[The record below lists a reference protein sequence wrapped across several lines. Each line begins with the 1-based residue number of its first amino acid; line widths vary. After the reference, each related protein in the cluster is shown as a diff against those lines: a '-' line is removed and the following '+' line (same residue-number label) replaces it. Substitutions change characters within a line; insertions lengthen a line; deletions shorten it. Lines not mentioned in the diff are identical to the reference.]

1 MVLLDKT
8 LIVLSKDAKF
18 LKNISIEELLLGQ
31 DIKIKSLMFDQES
44 EYKIKIT
51 KEDDTEYLMKLNLS
65 NLKKVKISYIV
76 PKNKVEVANDKF
88 FIKIR

>member
-1 MVLLDKT
+1 LVLLDKT